1 MSYVKEIHLKNF
13 RNFDNLK
20 LNFKNGVNLILGKN
34 GEGKTSILEAIS
46 LCISGASFRPGK
58 FDTYIKFNSEF
69 SNIKTYFKDD
79 YLNSDVEFNFLKD
92 KKSVFYNSKKIS
104 LNKLQKKNHYILFSP
119 ESLSVIKNGPDERR
133 NLIDE
138 LLKSFSLENI
148 EIINNFKKSL
158 KSRNKVLRDYKKEN
172 ATLDETMSILNS
184 LDELYLK
191 YASELTFK
199 RIEVINKI
207 TPFIKNAFQ
216 YITGNEN
223 VDIFV
228 DYLISSDKSNKH
240 NLEEIKKVLQEKR
253 TSILK
258 GELAMGSSLVG
269 PHKHDIQFLFNGSDS
284 RYYCSQGQQRALI
297 LAFKMAQIVYH
308 YGIFKKYPI
317 LLLDDV
323 MSELDETKRHN
334 LLNFLKG
341 INAQIFITTTE
352 FDLQNQI
359 DHSSLS
365 VYEIV
370 EGKIS
375 DNNSTGVSL

>member
-1 MSYVKEIHLKNF
+1 MSYVKEINLRNF
-13 RNFDNLK
+13 RNFKELK

-46 LCISGASFRPGK
+46 LCISGSSFRPGK
-58 FDTYIKFNSEF
+58 YDTYISFDTNF

-79 YLNSDVEFNFLKD
+79 YLNSDVEFNFLRD
-92 KKSVFYNSKKIS
+92 KKSVLFNSKKIS
-104 LNKLQKKNHYILFSP
+104 INKLQKKNHYILFSP

-148 EIINNFKKSL
+148 EVINNFKKSL
-158 KSRNKVLRDYKKEN
+158 KSRNKILRDFKKEN
-172 ATLDETMSILNS
+172 ITYDEAINILNS

-191 YASELTFK
+191 YASELTHK
-199 RIEVINKI
+199 RIEVINQI

-216 YITGNEN
+216 YITGSEN

-228 DYLISSDKSNKH
+228 DYLISSEKANEYSLQTVKSS
-240 NLEEIKKVLQEKR
+240 LQEKR
-253 TSILK
+253 ATILK
-258 GELAMGSSLVG
+258 AEMALGSSLVG

-365 VYEIV
+365 VYKIV
-370 EGKIS
+370 EGKIF
-375 DNNSTGVSL
+375 DNNSTGVNL